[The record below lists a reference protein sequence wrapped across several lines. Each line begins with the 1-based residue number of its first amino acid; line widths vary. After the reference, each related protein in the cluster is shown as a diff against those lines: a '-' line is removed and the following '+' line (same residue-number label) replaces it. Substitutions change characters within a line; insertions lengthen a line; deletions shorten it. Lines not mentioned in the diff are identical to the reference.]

1 MGDVPPKE
9 GDGVGKIRG
18 TSQVT
23 VFRLLFPPLPMKM
36 AAKQDLGVWYF
47 WLLWSSEGGP
57 RGEGWVRYHLRRGT
71 GRTNHRDFTG
81 DRFQV
86 IVLLFTYENGG
97 G

>member
-23 VFRLLFPPLPMKM
+23 VFRLLFPSVPMKM

-47 WLLWSSEGGP
+47 WLL
-57 RGEGWVRYHLRRGT
+57 
-71 GRTNHRDFTG
+71 
-81 DRFQV
+81 
-86 IVLLFTYENGG
+86 
-97 G
+97 